1 MSEEIKRIKN
11 NNIGQTPRGLKTIIE
26 VSGIPDAK
34 AKLESIKT
42 ILSTFIENK
51 HLENTDPQWEELL
64 PEKFVKFIQSLSDKD
79 FDNDHYL
86 QSIDIYIY
94 HLKDRPWEW
103 YSSKLNTD
111 GFKIVMQGTFYP
123 KYSWLIHCQNIPLKN
138 IQIHCDR
145 FGSYGLETI
154 NDVASYKKF
163 E

>member
-34 AKLESIKT
+34 AKLENIKA
-42 ILSTFIENK
+42 ILSIFIENK
-51 HLENTDPQWEELL
+51 DLDNTDPQWEILL
-64 PEKFVKFIQSLSDKD
+64 PEKFVKFIKLLDEKD
-79 FDNDHYL
+79 YDNDHYL
-86 QSIDIYIY
+86 QPLKMIIYD
-94 HLKDRPWEW
+94 LKNRPWEW

-123 KYSWLIHCQNIPLKN
+123 IHTWLIHCQNIPLKN

-145 FGSYGLETI
+145 FESYGLETI
-154 NDVASYKKF
+154 NDVTSYKKF

>member
-79 FDNDHYL
+79 FHNDHYL

-103 YSSKLNTD
+103 IARS
-111 GFKIVMQGTFYP
+111 
-123 KYSWLIHCQNIPLKN
+123 
-138 IQIHCDR
+138 
-145 FGSYGLETI
+145 
-154 NDVASYKKF
+154 
-163 E
+163 